1 MVICYKKLLPA
12 IAITAAP
19 AAATPVSAPAA
30 ATAPAITPAAAARWP
45 FLARTRFIHRQCA
58 SLKFFSVKL
67 GNGRVRFGLGSHFNE
82 GKTPRTSRS
91 AVLHDVYSYDCARRG
106 KIILKII
113 FGRTE
118 GKVPDKEFGRH
129 YLMLSFLSAPLC
141 ICERSRR

>member
-1 MVICYKKLLPA
+1 MPLPA
-12 IAITAAP
+12 IAITAATAP
-19 AAATPVSAPAA
+19 ATPVSTTAAP
-30 ATAPAITPAAAARWP
+30 APAITPAAARWP

-58 SLKFFSVKL
+58 PLKFFSVKL
-67 GNGRVRFGLGSHFNE
+67 GNGRIRLGLGAHFNE
-82 GKTPRTSRS
+82 GKTPRTSRR

-129 YLMLSFLSAPLC
+129 FLMLSFLSAPLC